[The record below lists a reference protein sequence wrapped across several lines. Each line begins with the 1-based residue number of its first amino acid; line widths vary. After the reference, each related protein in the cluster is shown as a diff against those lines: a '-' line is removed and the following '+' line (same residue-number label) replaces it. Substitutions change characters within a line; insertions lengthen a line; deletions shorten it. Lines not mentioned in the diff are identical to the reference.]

1 MLFYCLKFRKNAES
15 KIAKV
20 VKTKKE
26 RKMLSSKYSLCN
38 SKKSKFLKEKEA
50 RGL

>member
-1 MLFYCLKFRKNAES
+1 MLFYCLKCRKNTES

-26 RKMLSSKYSLCN
+26 RNMLSSKYSVCN
-38 SKKSKFLKEKEA
+38 SKKSKFQKEEEA
-50 RGL
+50 REL